1 MIVGYILLALCVL
14 VVVLTI
20 FFAVTDTFSFKGP
33 VAALIA
39 LLLLCSTFVVFTPT
53 VSNTQPTKQ
62 DVLNGKAI
70 YQETQVI
77 IGNDTIK
84 TYDIVWK

>member
-20 FFAVTDTFSFKGP
+20 FFAVTDTLSFKGP

-39 LLLLCSTFVVFTPT
+39 LLLLCFAFVAFESTAP
-53 VSNTQPTKQ
+53 NTQPTKQ
-62 DVLNGKAI
+62 DVLDGKAI
-70 YQETQVI
+70 YQET
-77 IGNDTIK
+77 
-84 TYDIVWK
+84 